1 MVALD
6 AARVSGNEDGHADHR
21 QRAKW
26 SRVLVIACAGVVS
39 HVFGRGTVSVLLPA
53 MADDLG
59 LSEQVAASLASVNL
73 AGYLLGTVVLLTLA
87 GRFEPLTL
95 LRAGVMVVA
104 AGLAVLSVATST
116 PQVMVGVALG
126 GLGGPGIWMTAPA
139 IVAEVVP
146 SERRGLAI
154 GSLTALMGAG
164 FIVVSLLTD
173 LARHLASDP
182 ALWRPVWLGE
192 LAAAVVLLAVLV
204 GLVRTPP
211 TPRLVAGSQWTALRH
226 LVGRNRT
233 LIAYMGFAWSASAF
247 VVLLGLAVEHH
258 HQLSRSFATLLFS
271 VLGVASMVGA
281 LAFGRL
287 ADTVGTPTTMS
298 LVMTLV
304 AAASVVFPLFA
315 NEAIIS
321 ATVIVYG
328 AAMFAYPSLTA
339 AYIREHVA
347 DRMFTS
353 AFAVMTLYY
362 SVVTAI
368 SPLVSGALVTGSP
381 QTGDSDYA
389 APYFTIAAM
398 AAVSAALMASVA
410 LAKPDEV
417 ARRA

>member
-1 MVALD
+1 M
-6 AARVSGNEDGHADHR
+6 
-21 QRAKW
+21 
-26 SRVLVIACAGVVS
+26 LVIACAGVVS
-39 HVFGRGTVSVLLPA
+39 HVFGRGTISVLLPA

-59 LSEQVAASLASVNL
+59 LSEQIAASLASVNL
-73 AGYLLGTVVLLTLA
+73 AGYLIGTVVLLALA
-87 GRFEPLTL
+87 GKFEPVAL
-95 LRAGVMVVA
+95 LRAGVFVTA

-116 PQVMVGVALG
+116 PLVMVGVALG

-146 SERRGLAI
+146 SDRRGVAI

-173 LARHLASDP
+173 LARALTDNTD
-182 ALWRPVWLGE
+182 LWRPVWLAE
-192 LAAAVVLLAVLV
+192 FAASLLLLALLI
-204 GLVRTPP
+204 GAVRMEP
-211 TPRLVAGSQWTALRH
+211 TQRLVAGSQWTALRH
-226 LVGRNRT
+226 LVGRWRT
-233 LIAYMGFAWSASAF
+233 LVAYMGFAWSASAF

-258 HQLSRSFATLLFS
+258 HGLSRSFATLLFS

-287 ADTVGTPTTMS
+287 ADAVGTPTTMS
-298 LVMTLV
+298 WVMALVAV
-304 AAASVVFPLFA
+304 AAAVFPLFA
-315 NEAIIS
+315 NEAIIA
-321 ATVIVYG
+321 ATVLVYG

-381 QTGDSDYA
+381 ETGDTNYA
-389 APYFTIAAM
+389 APYFVIAAM
-398 AAVSAALMASVA
+398 AVVAAASVGSVA
-410 LAKPDEV
+410 LARHKGASQSELMTPPGSEPANGQPPDGV
-417 ARRA
+417 KARRL